1 MTKDQVELCEKIC
14 PVNGINYNK
23 RQDKELWGPS
33 YGIYKGWSLDD
44 KIRYEAASGGVITA
58 MACFLVETGKCDA
71 VIQIGPSPDD
81 PCELRLYANEKR
93 EQIISCASSRYITG
107 ITYDTILNIIDY
119 DKEYVVIGKPCDIEA
134 LINYTKI
141 DEKLK
146 KCIKYTMTF
155 FCAGAPSKNATLK
168 LAEDLGVQADQID
181 SVRYRGNGWPGKA
194 ILGAEAPYAAR
205 NFARLSVVSSR
216 QR

>member
-1 MTKDQVELCEKIC
+1 
-14 PVNGINYNK
+14 
-23 RQDKELWGPS
+23 
-33 YGIYKGWSLDD
+33 
-44 KIRYEAASGGVITA
+44 

-81 PCELRLYANEKR
+81 PCELRLFANEKR

-134 LINYTKI
+134 IINYTKI

-146 KCIKYTMTF
+146 
-155 FCAGAPSKNATLK
+155 N
-168 LAEDLGVQADQID
+168 V
-181 SVRYRGNGWPGKA
+181 
-194 ILGAEAPYAAR
+194 
-205 NFARLSVVSSR
+205 LSIR
-216 QR
+216 

>member
-1 MTKDQVELCEKIC
+1 MKERKLKRKEKFYSEYCSGCGLCKAVKDVQYVDYNGFSYPMSMTKDQVELCEKIC

-23 RQDKELWGPS
+23 RQDKELWGPN

-107 ITYDTILNIIDY
+107 IT
-119 DKEYVVIGKPCDIEA
+119 C
-134 LINYTKI
+134 
-141 DEKLK
+141 
-146 KCIKYTMTF
+146 
-155 FCAGAPSKNATLK
+155 
-168 LAEDLGVQADQID
+168 
-181 SVRYRGNGWPGKA
+181 
-194 ILGAEAPYAAR
+194 
-205 NFARLSVVSSR
+205 
-216 QR
+216 